1 MIFKVENMLSIVQL
15 LKFDMYQGEILLY
28 IMLMYNEN
36 ILLIEY
42 NYWMLKLKVK
52 LLIDFI

>member
-1 MIFKVENMLSIVQL
+1 MLSIVQL